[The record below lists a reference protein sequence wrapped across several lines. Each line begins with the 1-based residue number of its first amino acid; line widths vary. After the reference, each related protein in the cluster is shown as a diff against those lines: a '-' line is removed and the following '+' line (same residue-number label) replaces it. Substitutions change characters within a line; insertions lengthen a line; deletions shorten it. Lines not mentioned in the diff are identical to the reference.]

1 MDDDLRTLVNYVVM
15 PLFAFANASISF
27 EGFTLAS
34 LEGVSVT
41 IFVSLVLGKLIGI
54 FSFTYVFI
62 KCGWLTM
69 PDKMDMHSL
78 FGVSLLGGIG
88 FTVSLFI
95 ATLSYT
101 GMGAEG
107 AILLNQ
113 AKIGIIGGSL
123 FAGVCGYFYLKYAL
137 NKKTQK
143 SL

>member
-1 MDDDLRTLVNYVVM
+1 M

-34 LEGVSVT
+34 LQGVSIT
-41 IFVSLVLGKLIGI
+41 IFVSLVFGKLIGI
-54 FSFTYVFI
+54 FSFTYLFI
-62 KCGWLTM
+62 KCGWLSM
-69 PDKMDMHSL
+69 PDKMNMQSL
-78 FGVSLLGGIG
+78 FGISLLGGIG

-107 AILLNQ
+107 AMLLNQ

-123 FAGVCGYFYLKYAL
+123 FAGISGYFYLRHTL

-143 SL
+143 

>member
-1 MDDDLRTLVNYVVM
+1 
-15 PLFAFANASISF
+15 
-27 EGFTLAS
+27 
-34 LEGVSVT
+34 
-41 IFVSLVLGKLIGI
+41 
-54 FSFTYVFI
+54 
-62 KCGWLTM
+62 M

-101 GMGAEG
+101 GMGTEG

-137 NKKTQK
+137 NNSLTFSNSYTLPFSVTLASK
-143 SL
+143 SST